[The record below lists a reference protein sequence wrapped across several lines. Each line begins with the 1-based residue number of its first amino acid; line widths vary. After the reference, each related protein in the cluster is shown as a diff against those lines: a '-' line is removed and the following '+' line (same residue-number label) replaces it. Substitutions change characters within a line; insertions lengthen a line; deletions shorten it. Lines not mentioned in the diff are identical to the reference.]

1 MPKWFPLWV
10 PWIMDLATGTVG
22 VTVIITADFDF
33 LEFFLQNLK
42 VTLKKS
48 LEIGFHAQGKVRQI
62 WRHNILCHC
71 LFYPSFLNF
80 VRGIGHR
87 EVLLEIDFAFENEK
101 FSCIGREGLLRKV
114 GMDLS

>member
-1 MPKWFPLWV
+1 MLKWFPRRIAR
-10 PWIMDLATGTVG
+10 IMNLSTGIIA
-22 VTVIITADFDF
+22 VTVIISVDFDL

-42 VTLKKS
+42 VALKKS

-71 LFYPSFLNF
+71 LFYPSFFNF

-87 EVLLEIDFAFENEK
+87 EGLLEIDFAFENEK

>member
-1 MPKWFPLWV
+1 MKWFPIWV
-10 PWIMDLATGTVG
+10 LRVMNLATRSVG

-42 VTLKKS
+42 VALKKS

-62 WRHNILCHC
+62 WRHNILCHS

-80 VRGIGHR
+80 VRGIR
-87 EVLLEIDFAFENEK
+87 NDNPKLILLFENEK

-114 GMDLS
+114 GTELS